1 MHEATGTEAA
11 ARGPGDLEVVVD
23 GDFHLTERQADL
35 FPYLPEPFHSMLV
48 RGERSDH
55 MGYVKSVYPS
65 AGLVTPI
72 NTGKVQMEPVRTPE
86 AVREGM
92 ELLDVTHPVL
102 TPTQNLYLGCVHHDD
117 LAAALATAYNG
128 WLLDEILDPDENLC
142 GPLVVAPQKP
152 REAAEEIDD
161 RSRERGIVG
170 VFVPSGGISPL
181 LGHEF
186 YDPIYEAASRAG
198 LPLLFHNASGT
209 QMLSFPQQFQDTNRY
224 LSNHAPTHAMLH
236 MSHLTDMV
244 TRGVFVRFPDLEFV
258 FQEAGIGWVPY
269 LTRRLDNE
277 YMEKRE
283 DAPMLERLP
292 SEYVTERCY
301 FTSQPVEGTTDPE
314 YLEAMVRL
322 LGPESLLFSSDY
334 PHLDFD
340 HSDALF
346 RAIRSAFDEETVA
359 AVYGGT
365 ARRVFGL

>member
-1 MHEATGTEAA
+1 MTTAA
-11 ARGPGDLEVVVD
+11 DGETLRTPADLDVVVD
-23 GDFHLTERQADL
+23 GDFHVTERQADL
-35 FPYLPEPFHSMLV
+35 LPHLPEPFHSMLA
-48 RGERSDH
+48 RGAGNDH
-55 MGYVKSVYPS
+55 MGYVSSLYPS
-65 AGLVTPI
+65 AGLLTPV
-72 NTGKVQMEPVRTPE
+72 NTGKVQMDPVRTRE

-92 ELLDVTHPVL
+92 ALLDVTHPVL

-117 LAAALATAYNG
+117 LAVALAHAYNS
-128 WLLDEILDPDENLC
+128 WLLETVLDPDDGLC

-161 RSRERGIVG
+161 RAREPGIVG

-181 LGHEF
+181 LGHEW
-186 YDPIYEAASRAG
+186 YDPIYEAASKAG

-209 QMLSFPQQFQDTNRY
+209 QLLSFPQFFQDTNRY
-224 LSNHAPTHAMLH
+224 LSNHAATHAMLH

-244 TRGVFVRFPDLEFV
+244 TRGLFVRFPDLEFV
-258 FQEAGIGWVPY
+258 FQEAGLGWVPY

-277 YMEKRE
+277 YAEKRE
-283 DAPMLERLP
+283 DAPMLERMP
-292 SEYVTERCY
+292 SEYVAERCY
-301 FTSQPVEGTTDPE
+301 FTSQPVEGATDPA

-322 LGPESLLFSSDY
+322 MGPDSLLFSSDY

-340 HSDALF
+340 HSSALF
-346 RAIRSAFDEETVA
+346 DVIRGAFDEETVA